1 MNVIRRIH
9 ALNGQVNLF
18 NLLST
23 SHLGKVYKRFLK
35 PFPFVHSFVLW
46 VWTRILPFALFAY
59 AKYTFG
65 SFPLK
70 KLSEY
75 TGNRQVLVPSQL
87 VQIGLP
93 KIFPNRK
100 IVLNTQTE
108 FEFPEIYIATI
119 SDTIITG
126 GSNFLK
132 VGENIVC
139 HDLFRCDYDYTSEEL
154 HSRFLINSK
163 KSCVTFLT
171 KNEVAAVIENGV
183 VFTDAVSG
191 NYVHFLTEVLP
202 RIFLFCKERG
212 CSNAALIIDYGLHA
226 NIMQALEMV
235 VGNDIKLIGLETD
248 AHLLVKSLQVISPCG
263 YIPFQRRV
271 NAKDLT
277 DHSDGLFSPT
287 ALAEMSQFIKK
298 SVSELIQTSII
309 KKIYIRRNSKIR
321 NISNSEDVE
330 AMLLTEGF
338 IVIEPEKLSFIEQV
352 NIFSNSDIIVGATGA
367 AFGNLIFC
375 NAKTKIIILTSD
387 YKNMIYGYWQNMAH
401 AVGNNVTYVI
411 GESVDVQ
418 SHLHSNFQI
427 NISDI
432 KDAIAN

>member
-9 ALNGQVNLF
+9 ALNGHVSLF
-18 NLLST
+18 NLLS
-23 SHLGKVYKRFLK
+23 SSYLGKVYKRFLK
-35 PFPFVHSFVLW
+35 PYPFVHGFVLW
-46 VWTRILPFALFAY
+46 VWTTIIPFALFTY
-59 AKYTFG
+59 SKYKFG
-65 SFPLK
+65 SLPLK
-70 KLSEY
+70 KLSQY
-75 TGNRQVLVPSQL
+75 TNNRQVLVRAQL
-87 VQIGLP
+87 VKIGLP
-93 KIFPNRK
+93 KIFPKRK
-100 IVLNTQTE
+100 IVLNPQSE

-119 SDTIITG
+119 INTIITG
-126 GSNFLK
+126 ASNFMK
-132 VGENIVC
+132 VDESIIC
-139 HDLFRCDYDYTSEEL
+139 HDLFRSDYDYTSEEL

-163 KSCVTFLT
+163 KSCVTLLN
-171 KNEVAAVIENGV
+171 KGEVAAVIENGV

-202 RIFLFCKERG
+202 KVFLYRKEHG
-212 CSNAALIIDYGLHA
+212 CLNAPLIIDYGLHP

-248 AHLLVKSLQVISPCG
+248 AHLLVKSLQVVSPCG
-263 YIPFQRRV
+263 YIPFQRRL
-271 NAKDLT
+271 NTKHLT

-287 ALAEMSQFIKK
+287 ALGEMSQFIKK
-298 SVSELIQTSII
+298 SVSQLVPTSIFR
-309 KKIYIRRNSKIR
+309 KIYIRRNSQIR

-330 AMLLTEGF
+330 AMLITQGF

-418 SHLHSNFQI
+418 SHLHSNFKI

-432 KDAIAN
+432 KDAIAS